1 MKEVTEMGKDERE
14 ITKRNRP
21 VCNVGNVTR
30 VCVISRNA
38 T

>member
-1 MKEVTEMGKDERE
+1 MKEVTETAKGERE

-30 VCVISRNA
+30 ECVIS
-38 T
+38 